1 MKHIILGILAAGLLV
16 GCDKKDDS
24 ATGAIDANKN
34 ATKDSLNAQKDAVDQ
49 SAKDAK
55 ATVEANKDAAKAQ
68 LDADKKKADAA
79 AEAAKAQLP
88 VTNK

>member
-1 MKHIILGILAAGLLV
+1 ME
-16 GCDKKDDS
+16 
-24 ATGAIDANKN
+24 ANKN
-34 ATKDSLNAQKDAVDQ
+34 ATKDSLNAQKDAADQ

-55 ATVEANKDAAKAQ
+55 TTIEANKDAAKAQ